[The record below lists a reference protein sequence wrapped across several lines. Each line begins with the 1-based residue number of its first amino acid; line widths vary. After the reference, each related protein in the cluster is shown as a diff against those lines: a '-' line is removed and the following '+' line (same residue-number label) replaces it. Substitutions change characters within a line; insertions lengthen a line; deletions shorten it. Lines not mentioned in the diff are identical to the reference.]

1 MTRFEVIEK
10 HYKLI
15 QQVSRR
21 LTKDWG
27 DFSHDLI
34 EYLLVIETDIV
45 DVDSRDKFKEFIN
58 VVAYRFLIKRK
69 KDLFQELKDV
79 AADDDETIELPS
91 GHPDDI
97 EKLLKLSRQ
106 DRIILSIFAQGT
118 SLSEAS
124 RRTLIDRRTLLRM
137 LNTARKNAQEALK

>member
-79 AADDDETIELPS
+79 AAEDDETIELPS

-137 LNTARKNAQEALK
+137 LNTARKNAQQALK

>member
-79 AADDDETIELPS
+79 AADDDETIDLPG

-137 LNTARKNAQEALK
+137 LNTARKNAQQALK